1 MTESLKRLVS
11 GCRPEPADW
20 PIFVKGAGILV
31 LLAWFFYRS
40 PIAVL
45 FLSPLFFPFFA
56 REKKER
62 RRKHA
67 RELGIQFRDAILS
80 VSTNQKAG
88 YSVENAFREAYGD
101 MTLLYGKNSRIVK
114 ELSRIGK
121 GLANNVTLEKLLL
134 DMGERS
140 GNTDILEFALVFAA
154 AKRSGGNMTR
164 IMADTAEEIG
174 ERLTVE
180 NEIDVLISAKKMEA
194 RIMDVVP
201 FFIIFYVGITS
212 PGFFDPLYHNLTGIV
227 VMSVCLA
234 VYIAAYL
241 LSERII
247 AVEV

>member
-1 MTESLKRLVS
+1 
-11 GCRPEPADW
+11 
-20 PIFVKGAGILV
+20 
-31 LLAWFFYRS
+31 
-40 PIAVL
+40 
-45 FLSPLFFPFFA
+45 
-56 REKKER
+56 
-62 RRKHA
+62 
-67 RELGIQFRDAILS
+67 
-80 VSTNQKAG
+80 
-88 YSVENAFREAYGD
+88 
-101 MTLLYGKNSRIVK
+101 
-114 ELSRIGK
+114 
-121 GLANNVTLEKLLL
+121 
-134 DMGERS
+134 
-140 GNTDILEFALVFAA
+140 
-154 AKRSGGNMTR
+154 MTR